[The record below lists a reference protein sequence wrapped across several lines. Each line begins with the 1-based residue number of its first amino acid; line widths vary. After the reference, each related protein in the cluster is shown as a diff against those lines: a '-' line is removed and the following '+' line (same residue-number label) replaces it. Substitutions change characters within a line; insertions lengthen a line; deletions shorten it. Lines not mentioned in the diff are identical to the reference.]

1 MSRADRL
8 GEEKI
13 NKLLWSLSAP
23 AIIGM
28 LSISIYNIT
37 DTIFIGHS
45 VGKFGIAGISVALPL
60 LLLLG
65 TFGHMIGLGGASI
78 ISRALGAKDKEKAT
92 LTLHTLITLILFIN
106 IVLLTIVSLNLSF
119 LLKIFG
125 ANHEILPYALQY
137 TIWALPGT
145 FFINIVF
152 VLINQIRAEGNA
164 RFPMYSQIFST
175 IINLIIDPIFIF
187 GFGWGMMGAALA
199 TSISQIVVALM
210 SIWYFTY
217 NPKSVL
223 KLNIKKIFTIPD
235 KSIAK
240 ETFAIGAS
248 SFGRQ
253 AASSLMA
260 IILNNALLYYSGA
273 AAIAAFGIVHRL
285 SMFIFMPLFG
295 INQGFMP
302 IAGYNYGA
310 KKYHRVIQVLK
321 MATIWSTGLC
331 IIALIVFSFFST
343 TLMSMF
349 TSDTQLIDI
358 GSKALRI
365 FVIAF
370 PVVGFHIIGS
380 GLFQVLGKAG
390 ASFFLAVSRQLL
402 FLIPFV
408 FIFPLIWV
416 ENGIWYSFPAADILA
431 AVVTFFMVTHL
442 IKKLRKDI
450 DKEKVNPLVIN
461 EMYL

>member
-1 MSRADRL
+1 MNRADRL

-13 NKLLWSLSAP
+13 NKLLWSLTAP
-23 AIIGM
+23 SIIGM

-37 DTIFIGHS
+37 DTIFVGHS

-60 LLLLG
+60 LMLIS

-78 ISRALGAKDKEKAT
+78 ISRALGAKDKAKAL
-92 LTLHTLITLILFIN
+92 LTLHNLVTLVLCINVVLFSLVILYLRP
-106 IVLLTIVSLNLSF
+106 LLTL
-119 LLKIFG
+119 FG
-125 ANHEILPYALQY
+125 ADSEILPFAYQYA
-137 TIWALPGT
+137 IWALPGT
-145 FFINIVF
+145 FFMNLMF
-152 VLINQIRAEGNA
+152 VLMNQIRAEGNA
-164 RFPMYSQIFST
+164 KFPMFSQIMSAV
-175 IINLIIDPIFIF
+175 INVIIDPIFIF
-187 GFGWGMMGAALA
+187 GFGWGLMGAGLA
-199 TSISQIVVALM
+199 TSISQIVMALL
-210 SIWYFTY
+210 SIWYFTL

-223 KLNIKKIFTIPD
+223 KLNFRQIFTIPD
-235 KSIAK
+235 KAITK
-240 ETFAIGAS
+240 EAFAIGAS

-253 AASSLMA
+253 VATSSMT
-260 IILNNALLYYSGA
+260 IVLNNALLYYSGA
-273 AAIAAFGIVHRL
+273 AAIAAFGIVYRL
-285 SMFIFMPLFG
+285 SMIIFMSLFG

-310 KKYHRVIQVLK
+310 KKYDRVIHVLK
-321 MATIWSTGLC
+321 TATIWSTGVC
-331 IIALIVFSFFST
+331 VFALLVFSFFAT
-343 TLMSMF
+343 PLMTMF
-349 TSDTQLIDI
+349 TKDPHLIEI
-358 GSKALRI
+358 GAKALRI

-431 AVVTFFMVTHL
+431 AIVTLFMV
-442 IKKLRKDI
+442 
-450 DKEKVNPLVIN
+450 
-461 EMYL
+461 